1 MHRLG
6 VASVVVLVALLGG
19 VSAGVASSAAGAK
32 TRITF
37 VTPLVSPGG
46 TLTIKAAAPPGA
58 RCVAVIS
65 LHAHSVAQLASHV
78 PRGGRT
84 SWTYRLAASA
94 KLGTYRAAVSCTRGG
109 GAFAAFKVG
118 APPIAPALIS
128 VVKSGFSVETF
139 GSQTFLHCGIQL
151 QNTSITDA
159 RSLVITVTFADTQG
173 RSLATTEVDL
183 TVIPAGQVFYAS
195 CLKLTNVTLAV
206 SSVQV
211 QVKVGKSTAHTG
223 KLPLVTD
230 LKLTPDQ
237 YGGTQTLSGSFTNPY
252 STPMSEDAA
261 IYAVY
266 YDSGGNIIGGD
277 WTQAGASVQPG
288 STVGFSF
295 PYLDARIASA
305 QVSVDPCGSAALF
318 NQCQVP

>member
-1 MHRLG
+1 MLRLAIASA
-6 VASVVVLVALLGG
+6 VALVGLLVAVG
-19 VSAGVASSAAGAK
+19 AGAASPTSGK

-46 TLTIKAAAPPGA
+46 TLTIKAAAPAGG
-58 RCVAVIS
+58 RCVAVIW
-65 LHAHSVAQLASHV
+65 LHARSVAQLASHAL
-78 PRGGRT
+78 RAGRT
-84 SWTYRLAASA
+84 SWTYRVAVTA
-94 KLGTYRAAVSCTRGG
+94 KLGNYQAAVSCTKGG
-109 GAFAAFKVG
+109 EAFAPFKVG
-118 APPIAPALIS
+118 APPIAPAQIS

-139 GSQTFLHCGIQL
+139 GSQSFLHCGIEL
-151 QNTSITDA
+151 QNTSATDA
-159 RSLVITVTFADTQG
+159 RSLVVTVTFADTQG

-183 TVIPAGQVFYAS
+183 TLIPAGQVFYAS
-195 CLKLTNVTLAV
+195 CLKLTSVTLAV

-223 KLPLVTD
+223 KLPPVTG

-252 STPMSEDAA
+252 AAPMSQEAA

-266 YDSGGNIIGGD
+266 FDGSGNIIGGD

-295 PYLDARIASA
+295 PYLDGKIASA